1 MPLRCLDDTGAD
13 VHAFAVPPDAWT
25 ALAADNRA
33 RRHLGMP
40 CCGARV
46 SLKRSALGLQF
57 FAHVGRG
64 GCTTG
69 DESPEHLALKQIAVD
84 AARAHG
90 WHAETE
96 VAADDGTW
104 RADVLAT
111 RGRARVA
118 VEVQW
123 SPQDD
128 AETLRR
134 QAQYAAAG
142 VRGLWLFRQRR
153 FPVSADLPA
162 VRVAGSVAKGFTAL
176 DLPIVEVLAAA
187 FDRRLKFGIPAGSTA
202 RVRAFGAVLE
212 CWDRDCEALTRV
224 VTGFDIVLGDN
235 CCSFSLED
243 LTSEPELREVLLSAL
258 PEDPQRGRLK
268 RRFSSAS
275 EASYLSNGCVRCDRI
290 LGAFFVNAARADSSQ
305 IRGFDISITPGIAAT
320 IVSRG
325 EFDPVWTVVAAHPA
339 SRVAPPRALV

>member
-1 MPLRCLDDTGAD
+1 MPLRCLDADGGD
-13 VHAFAVPPDAWT
+13 VHAFAVPPDAWVM
-25 ALAADNRA
+25 LAADNRA

-69 DESPEHLALKQIAVD
+69 DESPEHLALKQLAVD

-90 WHAETE
+90 WAAETE
-96 VAADDGTW
+96 VAAADGSW

-142 VRGLWLFRQRR
+142 VRGLWLFRQRG
-153 FPVSADLPA
+153 FPVSAALPA
-162 VRVAGSVAKGFTAL
+162 LRVAGSITRGFTVLGGDARAAL
-176 DLPIVEVLAAA
+176 DAAFAGRLGFGFPVSARVEARVTEGVATCWGRDCGALNRIVVAVGLHHGASECALVVADLPPNAAATRTIIAALPRGDMVANIRARRADVARAPAMVSGCFRCGLPLDMVRVAATTHRHLATVAVTIDADLAAVITGHA
-187 FDRRLKFGIPAGSTA
+187 NARLA
-202 RVRAFGAVLE
+202 
-212 CWDRDCEALTRV
+212 W
-224 VTGFDIVLGDN
+224 
-235 CCSFSLED
+235 
-243 LTSEPELREVLLSAL
+243 
-258 PEDPQRGRLK
+258 
-268 RRFSSAS
+268 
-275 EASYLSNGCVRCDRI
+275 
-290 LGAFFVNAARADSSQ
+290 
-305 IRGFDISITPGIAAT
+305 GIA
-320 IVSRG
+320 
-325 EFDPVWTVVAAHPA
+325 D
-339 SRVAPPRALV
+339 RVAPSRRTV